1 MPSCLSVALP
11 VLLWSTCLLAA
22 APHQEVKGEAGE
34 VLRVEVGPEGTSA
47 RPIRMGLGLSTT
59 LLFDT
64 DIQQDQV
71 SLEGRAQFVRV
82 STGNALLVLVPSG
95 ELRVGETLKLSV
107 PYKDATLPAR
117 LVLTLQ
123 VQSEAVDRQV
133 EVSRRSRSA
142 ESYRQEAE
150 QLRAELERLRQG
162 DARGAALAPEGLE
175 GFRALVL
182 GAGAVERLSA
192 KARNIGPPCQK
203 PCALSILKSV
213 AYRGGPRRAVHLE
226 LGLSGGAPWTIGR
239 AVLFNGEGQEWESL
253 TPWQAAPATP
263 GSTTRATLEFE
274 VKDRD
279 GPGSFSLRIWDA
291 AGTRSALFP
300 GILFP

>member
-34 VLRVEVGPEGTSA
+34 VLRVEVGPEGTST

-123 VQSEAVDRQV
+123 VQIEAVDRQV

-162 DARGAALAPEGLE
+162 DARGAALAPERLE

-182 GAGAVERLSA
+182 GTGAIADISVRAESHGLTCQNPCSLRI
-192 KARNIGPPCQK
+192 AR
-203 PCALSILKSV
+203 SW
-213 AYRGGPRRAVHLE
+213 AYSGGTRRALHLE
-226 LGLSGGAPWTIGR
+226 LELTGGAPWTIGR
-239 AVLFNGEGQEWESL
+239 AVLSDGKGHEWESL

-263 GSTTRATLEFE
+263 GSTTRATVEFE
-274 VKDRD
+274 MNEGKKP
-279 GPGSFSLRIWDA
+279 GPYSLRIWDA
-291 AGTRSALFP
+291 TGSRSSLFTDALF
-300 GILFP
+300 L

>member
-34 VLRVEVGPEGTSA
+34 VLRVEVSPEGTSA

-95 ELRVGETLKLSV
+95 ELREGETLKLSV

-150 QLRAELERLRQG
+150 QLRAELERLRHG
-162 DARGAALAPEGLE
+162 DARRPALAPDKLE

-182 GAGAVERLSA
+182 GTGAIKAISVTYELRGLSCQE
-192 KARNIGPPCQK
+192 PCPLRIAQ
-203 PCALSILKSV
+203 SW
-213 AYRGGPRRAVHLE
+213 AYRGGTRRAFHLE
-226 LGLSGGAPWTIGR
+226 LELTGGAPWTIGR
-239 AVLFNGEGQEWESL
+239 AVLFDGKGHEWESL
-253 TPWQAAPATP
+253 PPWQAAPVTP
-263 GSTTRATLEFE
+263 GSPTRATVEFE
-274 VKDRD
+274 MNMGEDP
-279 GPGSFSLRIWDA
+279 GPYSLRIWDA
-291 AGTRSALFP
+291 TGTRSSLFT
-300 GILFP
+300 GARFL